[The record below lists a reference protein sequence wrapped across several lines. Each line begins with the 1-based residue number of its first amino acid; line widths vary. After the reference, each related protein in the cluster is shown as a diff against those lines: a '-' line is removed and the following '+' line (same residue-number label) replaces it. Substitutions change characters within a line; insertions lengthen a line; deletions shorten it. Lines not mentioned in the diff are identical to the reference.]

1 MTEEM
6 VTFEKMP
13 QMIATLLHEVVALRK
28 HLHQLVRPAEDKPG
42 MQWLNVDELREYLPS
57 HPRKQTI
64 YSWTSTRRIPF
75 HKKGRSIMF
84 DKDEIDAWLQDC
96 DHMKSDVNLDR
107 EAEEF
112 INSKRINNN
121 KLTK

>member
-1 MTEEM
+1 MNQEM
-6 VTFEKMP
+6 VTFENMP
-13 QMIATLLHEVVALRK
+13 QMLVSMRLMLEALDKKFDR
-28 HLHQLVRPAEDKPG
+28 LVRPAEETKRK
-42 MQWLNVDELREYLPS
+42 QWLNVDEVRKYLPS
-57 HPRKQTI
+57 HPRRQTI

-96 DHMKSDVNLDR
+96 DHMKSDVDLDR

-112 INSKRINNN
+112 INSKRMNNN
-121 KLTK
+121 KLIK